1 MTPLPSSDSPDPHRF
16 PDPLSVPG
24 SPDLLGSPSSPG
36 SLGFR
41 GSLGALGELAG
52 LVAEPAPLP
61 AEVIERAKRHLLDT
75 LGAALA
81 GAATPA
87 PGLAAPGN
95 APVWGTGLTAAPR
108 DAALLNG
115 VAAHALELDDT
126 GGCDHSGA
134 VVVPAVLACLDL
146 AGRQISGSELLEAIV
161 LGYEV
166 ARRVLE
172 ACGGYAA
179 HNEAGWHSTGTCGT
193 FGAAAASARLLGLDG
208 ARTADALGLAA
219 GFSGGLWAFVHDGAP
234 SKRLHAGRAAE
245 GGLTAALLA
254 ASGTNGPGRVFD
266 DVWGGFLRTYAGSDA
281 DPGALT
287 HDLGTE
293 WRISRCSIKPYASC
307 RSTHSSIDAIGGLD
321 LLPDEIARIH
331 VRLSPLVAGMCGGR
345 DVATLPQAQLSL
357 PYAIAAR
364 VLYGDADLAAYSPE
378 RRADLRAAELMNRI
392 DLEVDP
398 EMGGIDQPVL
408 TVTTTSG
415 ARRRARV
422 RHPLGSPANPL
433 SDERLLAKFHGLA
446 PGREPLAEH
455 VMALD
460 TLPDAR
466 DLLPLL

>member
-1 MTPLPSSDSPDPHRF
+1 MTRHHSPET
-16 PDPLSVPG
+16 PDTPG
-24 SPDLLGSPSSPG
+24 ELGTPDAPG
-36 SLGFR
+36 TLDVAR
-41 GSLGALGELAG
+41 ELAG
-52 LVAEPAPLP
+52 LVAAPAPFP

-81 GAATPA
+81 GTTTPA

-95 APVWGTGLTAAPR
+95 APIWGTGLTAAPR
-108 DAALLNG
+108 DGALLNG
-115 VAAHALELDDT
+115 IAAHALELDDT

-134 VVVPAVLACLDL
+134 VVVPAALACLSL
-146 AGRQISGSELLEAIV
+146 ADRPIPGTELLAAIV

-254 ASGTNGPGRVFD
+254 ASGTNGPRRVFD
-266 DVWGGFLRTYAGSDA
+266 DVWGGFLRTYAGPDA

-287 HDLGTE
+287 RELGKE

-307 RSTHSSIDAIGGLD
+307 RSTHSSIDAIGSLD
-321 LLPDEIARIH
+321 LHSGEIARIH

-345 DVATLPQAQLSL
+345 DVSTLPHAQLSL

-364 VLYGDADLAAYSPE
+364 VLYGDADLAAYSPQ
-378 RRADLRAAELMNRI
+378 RRADPRAAELMNLI
-392 DLEVDP
+392 DLEADP
-398 EMGGIDQPVL
+398 EMGGIDEPTL

-415 ARRRARV
+415 AVRRARV
-422 RHPLGSPANPL
+422 KHPLGSPANPL
-433 SDERLLAKFHGLA
+433 SDERLLTKFHGLA
-446 PGREPLAEH
+446 PSRERLAEH
-455 VMALD
+455 VMTLD
-460 TLPDAR
+460 TRSDAR
-466 DLLPLL
+466 DLLPLLSGARQDVRA

>member
-1 MTPLPSSDSPDPHRF
+1 MTPLR
-16 PDPLSVPG
+16 
-24 SPDLLGSPSSPG
+24 
-36 SLGFR
+36 
-41 GSLGALGELAG
+41 ALAAV
-52 LVAEPAPLP
+52 VAEPPPLP
-61 AEVIERAKRHLLDT
+61 RDVIERAKRHLLDT
-75 LGAALA
+75 LGAAMA
-81 GAATPA
+81 GASSPA

-95 APVWGTGLTAAPR
+95 APVWGTGLAVAPR

-134 VVVPAVLACLDL
+134 VVVPAALACLSL
-146 AGRQISGSELLEAIV
+146 ADRPVSGSELLEAVV
-161 LGYEV
+161 LGYDV
-166 ARRVLE
+166 ARRTLE

-179 HNEAGWHSTGTCGT
+179 HNETGWHSTGTCGT
-193 FGAAAASARLLGLDG
+193 FGAAAASARLLGLDS
-208 ARTADALGLAA
+208 ARAAHALGLAA
-219 GFSGGLWAFVHDGAP
+219 GFSGGLWAFVHDGAA

-254 ASGTNGPGRVFD
+254 ASGTSGPGRIFD
-266 DVWGGFLRTYAGSDA
+266 DVWGGFLRTYAGAGA

-287 HDLGTE
+287 RDLGTA

-321 LLPDEIARIH
+321 LHAGEIDRIH

-345 DVATLPQAQLSL
+345 DATTLPRAQLSL

-364 VLYGDADLAAYSPE
+364 ILYGDADLAAYSPE
-378 RRADLRAAELMNRI
+378 RRGDPRATELMERI

-398 EMGGIDQPVL
+398 TMGGIDEPAL
-408 TVTTTSG
+408 TVTTTTG
-415 ARRRARV
+415 AVRRARV
-422 RHPLGSPANPL
+422 SDPLGSPTNPL

-446 PGREPLAEH
+446 PGRTPLADQ

-460 TLPDAR
+460 SRPDAR
-466 DLLPLL
+466 GLLPLL

>member
-1 MTPLPSSDSPDPHRF
+1 MTPLR
-16 PDPLSVPG
+16 
-24 SPDLLGSPSSPG
+24 
-36 SLGFR
+36 
-41 GSLGALGELAG
+41 ALAT
-52 LVAEPAPLP
+52 LVAEPPPLP
-61 AEVIERAKRHLLDT
+61 RDVIERAKRHLLDT

-81 GAATPA
+81 GASSPA

-95 APVWGTGLTAAPR
+95 APVWGTGLTVAPR

-134 VVVPAVLACLDL
+134 VVVPAALACLSL
-146 AGRQISGSELLEAIV
+146 ADRPVSGSELLEAVV
-161 LGYEV
+161 LGYDV
-166 ARRVLE
+166 ARRTLE

-193 FGAAAASARLLGLDG
+193 FGAAAASARLLGLDS
-208 ARTADALGLAA
+208 ARAAHALGLAA
-219 GFSGGLWAFVHDGAP
+219 GFSGGLWAFVHDGAA

-254 ASGTNGPGRVFD
+254 ASGTSGPGRIFD
-266 DVWGGFLRTYAGSDA
+266 DVWGGFLRTYAGAGA

-287 HDLGTE
+287 RGLGTA

-321 LLPDEIARIH
+321 LHVSEIDRIH

-345 DVATLPQAQLSL
+345 DAATLPRAQLSL

-364 VLYGDADLAAYSPE
+364 ILYGDADLAAYSPE
-378 RRADLRAAELMNRI
+378 RRGDPRATELMDRI

-398 EMGGIDQPVL
+398 EMGGIDEPAL
-408 TVTTTSG
+408 TVTTTTG
-415 ARRRARV
+415 AVRRARV
-422 RHPLGSPANPL
+422 SDPLGSPTNPL

-446 PGREPLAEH
+446 PGRRRLADR

-460 TLPDAR
+460 TGPDAR
-466 DLLPLL
+466 GLLPLL